1 VRKAPSVYEWETSFN
16 SAMEEK
22 DSSKRQ
28 ERIDAAQTAINRR
41 LEEIKANPD
50 DASPRER
57 KALRN
62 AAIRGSRAIR
72 PE

>member
-1 VRKAPSVYEWETSFN
+1 
-16 SAMEEK
+16 MEEK